1 MMTSLKSSNYCNNCG
16 KVGHVFHQCKS
27 PIISIGILVFRIND
41 KGNREYLMICRK
53 DTLGYVDFMRGK
65 YPLYNKLHLLN
76 IINEMT
82 NNEKNNILNK
92 NFDELWAEL
101 WGENV
106 GIQYRSEEK
115 VSRDKLE
122 SLKLGITSGGKEY
135 TLKSLIEESTTSWE
149 NAEWGIPKGR
159 RNYQERDLQ
168 CGLRE
173 FEEETGYLKMNVQII
188 QNLEP
193 IEEIFTGSNYKSY
206 KHKYFIGCIDYNI
219 SPTQQ
224 FQYTEVSKVEWKTY
238 EEALECIRPYN
249 LEKKDVLMRV
259 NTILEK
265 YRLY

>member
-1 MMTSLKSSNYCNNCG
+1 MLS
-16 KVGHVFHQCKS
+16 
-27 PIISIGILVFRIND
+27 
-41 KGNREYLMICRK
+41 
-53 DTLGYVDFMRGK
+53 
-65 YPLYNKLHLLN
+65 
-76 IINEMT
+76 
-82 NNEKNNILNK
+82 
-92 NFDELWAEL
+92 
-101 WGENV
+101 
-106 GIQYRSEEK
+106 
-115 VSRDKLE
+115 
-122 SLKLGITSGGKEY
+122 Y

-219 SPTQQ
+219 TPTQQ